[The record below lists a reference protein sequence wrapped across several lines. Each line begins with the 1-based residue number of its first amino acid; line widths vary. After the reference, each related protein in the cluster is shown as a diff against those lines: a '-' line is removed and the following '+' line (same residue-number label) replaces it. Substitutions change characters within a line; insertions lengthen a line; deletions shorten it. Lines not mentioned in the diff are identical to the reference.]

1 MPPTTPDARVSLP
14 SGWCVAETPMHHPD
28 GSTVWEVAAKYC
40 DHRIVVWGR
49 TRGEAWKAAYRMVD
63 RIAKGNGRLAVGRDQ
78 K

>member
-1 MPPTTPDARVSLP
+1 
-14 SGWCVAETPMHHPD
+14 MHHPD
-28 GSTVWEVAAKYC
+28 GSTVWEVAARYC

-63 RIAKGNGRLAVGRDQ
+63 RIAKGNGRLALGRDQ